1 MRKVMIT
8 GMSGLIGGVLRNH
21 LDSIGGYQLSALNRT
36 PVEGVNWF
44 QVDISDLE
52 KIQSA
57 FEGQDTVVHLAALPG
72 SDDWEGNLSSNVI
85 GTYNVYEAARRAG
98 VKRVVFASSGAT
110 VVGYAK
116 LEPYKALREG
126 SYMDVPEDYIKL
138 KEDVIRPGGIYGA
151 TKVWGEALG
160 RSYSDAYGISIICV
174 RIGQVWPEN
183 RPKVTADYAR
193 WLSHRDI
200 ASMMHKCI
208 EASDEIMFD
217 VFNCTSD
224 NKWGY
229 VDLGHAKEVLG
240 WAPIDSAEAFR

>member
-21 LDSIGGYQLSALNRT
+21 LDSIGGYQLSALKRT

-44 QVDISDLE
+44 QLDISDIE

-126 SYMDVPEDYIKL
+126 RY
-138 KEDVIRPGGIYGA
+138 
-151 TKVWGEALG
+151 
-160 RSYSDAYGISIICV
+160 
-174 RIGQVWPEN
+174 
-183 RPKVTADYAR
+183 
-193 WLSHRDI
+193 LSLIHI
-200 ASMMHKCI
+200 
-208 EASDEIMFD
+208 
-217 VFNCTSD
+217 
-224 NKWGY
+224 
-229 VDLGHAKEVLG
+229 
-240 WAPIDSAEAFR
+240 